1 MNEII
6 ITTGSG
12 STMKT
17 HRFGPLVWRTSKE
30 RRKAKHQRRDKCNS
44 GDSGIHVELDNDEE
58 GQAAEAST
66 VETRNVNV
74 RRTNSA
80 KTSKLSI
87 AREAASNG
95 HRERV
100 EETDSGHPSLDRSV
114 KVRSLSQPSDL
125 NRLPDQLNDT
135 DSDSVSEGEW
145 CDLLTTDH
153 CRDYYYYYECLSVC
167 PMGSIVLI
175 RALPSL
181 PPLDDHEEDEEDEPA
196 VLAEVVFPFQPGG
209 PQELALPKGALV
221 EVLKRDGG
229 PWWWGRIK
237 NAPGVIDSEVELS
250 QDRHGWFPKDF
261 VRIIH
266 QSSPP
271 ITSNSVVVVVN
282 QATDV
287 DTPSTSTTIGDRMD
301 SSCATTEVPP
311 LLSSASSE
319 LMREN
324 VVRELLET
332 EINYVKLLS
341 SLCSG

>member
-1 MNEII
+1 
-6 ITTGSG
+6 
-12 STMKT
+12 
-17 HRFGPLVWRTSKE
+17 
-30 RRKAKHQRRDKCNS
+30 
-44 GDSGIHVELDNDEE
+44 
-58 GQAAEAST
+58 
-66 VETRNVNV
+66 
-74 RRTNSA
+74 
-80 KTSKLSI
+80 
-87 AREAASNG
+87 
-95 HRERV
+95 
-100 EETDSGHPSLDRSV
+100 
-114 KVRSLSQPSDL
+114 
-125 NRLPDQLNDT
+125 
-135 DSDSVSEGEW
+135 
-145 CDLLTTDH
+145 
-153 CRDYYYYYECLSVC
+153 
-167 PMGSIVLI
+167 MGSIVLI

-266 QSSPP
+266 QSSPA

-287 DTPSTSTTIGDRMD
+287 DTPSTSSTIGDRMD
-301 SSCATTEVPP
+301 SSCATTAVPP